1 MDTPHQIPVRAHAR
15 NKSIPKATRPRSTTK
30 GPLDVDDISLSSP
43 KPNDVGATFL
53 SPDPNPPGSSL
64 RSTSPN
70 VLSPRGSR
78 SPARSPGPG
87 PSPRLPPQLPKKDFS
102 FLLRPEIY
110 HTLSPQNV
118 PAAFRNS
125 PHQPA
130 PDTPIPELISKGHF
144 RAAAVAAVQ
153 QLTGTAGHDPPAP
166 DDHARIFSL
175 IHTRLAC
182 LTLIDATPIAAQ
194 EVKALEDVQ
203 SPFYLAQPVASPK
216 SGVGSPGLGL
226 GIDGPGPLRSPNPSL
241 LHAPLE
247 EPPEHLVPWE
257 LRVLAVRLQS
267 LGFGDP
273 RRSVMSYYELA
284 REARARL
291 ARASAVHDNS
301 ARELHKER
309 LAELGLKVA
318 GALIEM
324 DDLAGAAAHLETLV
338 DHGASGKLA
347 TAKALLWLHLGD
359 VDAARRCVD
368 NQVQGDATQDKV
380 ISALCDMA
388 DGDYDAAL
396 AAWAELRE
404 DLPND
409 EMVAVNMAA
418 CLLYVGKLS
427 QGREMLEAMVDSGFA
442 SHTLLFNLTTMYELC
457 TDKARPLKQR
467 LVERVAEMEP
477 NLNGWEK
484 TNANFKL

>member
-1 MDTPHQIPVRAHAR
+1 M
-15 NKSIPKATRPRSTTK
+15 
-30 GPLDVDDISLSSP
+30 
-43 KPNDVGATFL
+43 
-53 SPDPNPPGSSL
+53 
-64 RSTSPN
+64 
-70 VLSPRGSR
+70 
-78 SPARSPGPG
+78 
-87 PSPRLPPQLPKKDFS
+87 
-102 FLLRPEIY
+102 
-110 HTLSPQNV
+110 
-118 PAAFRNS
+118 
-125 PHQPA
+125 
-130 PDTPIPELISKGHF
+130 
-144 RAAAVAAVQ
+144 Q
-153 QLTGTAGHDPPAP
+153 QLTGTAGHEPPAP

-396 AAWAELRE
+396 AAWGELRE

-427 QGREMLEAMVDSGFA
+427 QVRALML
-442 SHTLLFNLTTMYELC
+442 
-457 TDKARPLKQR
+457 
-467 LVERVAEMEP
+467 
-477 NLNGWEK
+477 
-484 TNANFKL
+484 

>member
-1 MDTPHQIPVRAHAR
+1 
-15 NKSIPKATRPRSTTK
+15 
-30 GPLDVDDISLSSP
+30 
-43 KPNDVGATFL
+43 
-53 SPDPNPPGSSL
+53 
-64 RSTSPN
+64 
-70 VLSPRGSR
+70 
-78 SPARSPGPG
+78 
-87 PSPRLPPQLPKKDFS
+87 
-102 FLLRPEIY
+102 
-110 HTLSPQNV
+110 
-118 PAAFRNS
+118 
-125 PHQPA
+125 
-130 PDTPIPELISKGHF
+130 
-144 RAAAVAAVQ
+144 
-153 QLTGTAGHDPPAP
+153 
-166 DDHARIFSL
+166 
-175 IHTRLAC
+175 
-182 LTLIDATPIAAQ
+182 
-194 EVKALEDVQ
+194 
-203 SPFYLAQPVASPK
+203 
-216 SGVGSPGLGL
+216 
-226 GIDGPGPLRSPNPSL
+226 
-241 LHAPLE
+241 
-247 EPPEHLVPWE
+247 
-257 LRVLAVRLQS
+257 
-267 LGFGDP
+267 
-273 RRSVMSYYELA
+273 MSYYELA